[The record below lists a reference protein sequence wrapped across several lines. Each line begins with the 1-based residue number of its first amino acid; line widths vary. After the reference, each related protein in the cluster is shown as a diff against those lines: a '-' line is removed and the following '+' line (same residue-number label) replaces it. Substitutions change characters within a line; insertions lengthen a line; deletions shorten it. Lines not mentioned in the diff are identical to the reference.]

1 MSKSDKNGGGGDA
14 PSARPALLC
23 MKLSETDTSDD
34 EVKYRFEYIEKYYVK
49 VFDCLPNFLFIK
61 PENCFF

>member
-1 MSKSDKNGGGGDA
+1 MSNQEQDTQAQPLDKKKKNGVNKNDKNGGGGDA

-34 EVKYRFEYIEKYYVK
+34 EVKYRFEYIEK
-49 VFDCLPNFLFIK
+49 
-61 PENCFF
+61 